1 MITNR
6 GYHVLLLLMVTL
18 LSGKFGGALAAAPSA
33 GQPSL
38 IVQINNVRDQR
49 NSRGEVALYLN
60 GKRIPPHRTADRQ
73 PRNEIFELS
82 LAEGVYQ
89 VRAVF
94 RAKSFWK
101 EKEFE
106 LETHDGQVRIYPG
119 HVTLLTITLEKNADG
134 SLVRKKNFFTE
145 SAQPLAQESARVPVT
160 APAATR
166 QNEDASVSLPAQSA
180 AARASDPAQERA
192 PAVLVVP
199 APAAAE
205 ISQPQAAPP
214 PATAPAHVLPASLPP
229 GDPVPVAPSVEGKI
243 ALQINTVPS
252 GADVIVDD
260 RYLGQSPLIT
270 YVSRRQNHVI
280 QISKPGHRDLIKMID
295 AQQLRTEETFFLIEK
310 LEAQQ

>member
-6 GYHVLLLLMVTL
+6 RYHVLLPLMVIL
-18 LSGKFGGALAAAPSA
+18 LAGRFAGALAAAPSA

-49 NSRGEVALYLN
+49 NSKGEVALYLN
-60 GKRIPPHRTADRQ
+60 GKRMPPQRTAERQ
-73 PRNEIFELS
+73 PRNEVFELS

-119 HVTLLTITLEKNADG
+119 HVTLLTITLEKNSDG

-145 SAQPLAQESARVPVT
+145 SAQPLARESASVPAA
-160 APAATR
+160 APAASR
-166 QNEDASVSLPAQSA
+166 QNEIATVPLPAQPAAVRESA
-180 AARASDPAQERA
+180 PAQEPA

-199 APAAAE
+199 APAAAA
-205 ISQPQAAPP
+205 IPQPQAAPAPAAAPALPAPLP
-214 PATAPAHVLPASLPP
+214 PAEPALAAPPA
-229 GDPVPVAPSVEGKI
+229 EGKI

-260 RYLGQSPLIT
+260 RYLGQSPLVT
-270 YVSRRQNHVI
+270 YVLRRQNHVI

-295 AQQLRTEETFFLIEK
+295 AQQLSTEKIFFLIEK